1 VAAGHL
7 QGGLGRGLA
16 RLREDLL
23 NLLARVEAALDF
35 PEEAEE
41 LAPAFLEEALAPR
54 METLERLTAS
64 YRQGRLLREG
74 LLAVIVGRTNAGKS
88 SLLNRLLNL
97 DRAIVTEIPGTTR
110 DLIEETIILGS
121 IPVRLSDTAGLG
133 LARDRLEELGM
144 ERTRERLAQADLVLY
159 LLDGSLPLAAAD
171 RQALREMSGRRGLAV
186 INKAD
191 LSRALGE
198 TEVQAATSFPVL
210 SISALTGQGIE
221 ALKEAIVAQA
231 LGDGLRLS
239 GEMVTLARHQ
249 RHLEGCLGC
258 LARVR
263 ELLAAYLL
271 PQSPRALPWELVALE
286 LQEAIR
292 ELGEITGQEV
302 GDEVLERIF
311 GEFCLV
317 K

>member
-1 VAAGHL
+1 
-7 QGGLGRGLA
+7 
-16 RLREDLL
+16 
-23 NLLARVEAALDF
+23 
-35 PEEAEE
+35 
-41 LAPAFLEEALAPR
+41 

-286 LQEAIR
+286 LQESIR

-311 GEFCLV
+311 GEFCLG